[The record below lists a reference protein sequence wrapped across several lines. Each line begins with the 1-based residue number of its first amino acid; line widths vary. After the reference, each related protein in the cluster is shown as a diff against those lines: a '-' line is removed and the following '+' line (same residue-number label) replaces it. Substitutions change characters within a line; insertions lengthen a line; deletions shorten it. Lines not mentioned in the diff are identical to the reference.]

1 MNLCTC
7 CYDEA
12 AGIWCGC
19 PDPHEQDSNIID
31 EARDYMSAPRDMEVA
46 EQQTFYCTACDR
58 YTAGTAYYTA
68 Y

>member
-1 MNLCTC
+1 MNLCSC

-19 PDPHEQDSNIID
+19 EEQHEQDSNMID

-46 EQQTFYCTACDR
+46 EQWTFYCTACDR
-58 YTAGTAYYTA
+58 YTSGTAYYTA
-68 Y
+68 

>member
-1 MNLCTC
+1 MSLCTC

-12 AGIWCGC
+12 AGLECHCI
-19 PDPHEQDSNIID
+19 DPHEQDSNIID

-46 EQQTFYCTACDR
+46 EQWTFHCTACNR
-58 YTAGTAYYTA
+58 YTSGTVYY